1 MHIWNVMTS
10 EVITVSPDDK
20 LSIAQQLMDERHFRR
35 LPVVQNGALVGIITD
50 RDMRKH
56 AGYLDVTR
64 VNAAMTPNPLT
75 ISPRVTAEDA
85 ARLML
90 DHKIGGL
97 PVIENG
103 KLVGIVTTTDVM
115 KAFLRVVQA
124 SLDVL
129 KP

>member
-10 EVITVSPDDK
+10 DVITVSPDDK
-20 LSIAQQLMDERHFRR
+20 LSIVQKLMDERHFRR

-50 RDMRKH
+50 RDTRKH

-97 PVIENG
+97 PVIEDG

-124 SLDVL
+124 SLEVL